1 MATMTALRADD
12 PRHLGPY
19 RLLHLLGEGG
29 QGTVYLGEDTGGGL
43 VAIKILH
50 ARLADDARARR
61 LFLREGSL
69 AREVEPYCTA
79 RVLHAGVE
87 DDRPYIVSEYIEG
100 ESLEDLVRRT
110 GPRDRGSVE
119 RLAIGTAA
127 ALNGIH
133 RAGIVHRDFK
143 PSNVLLAPDGPRV
156 IDFGIARAVASTTT
170 VTSGVLG
177 TPAYMSPEQVAG
189 DEVGPASDVFS
200 WAVTLTFAATGEP
213 AFGADGIPAVL
224 HRIINADPD
233 LSAFPEHRRELLA
246 ACLDK
251 EPVRRPTMAEVLTEL
266 HGGAP
271 APRPPAPAAVTVP
284 ETPLP
289 RTAARPGTAP
299 APPPSGSPP
308 GDPPPGSAPPSGPPP
323 GGVPPAGPP
332 PGSAPLAASPPPPAG
347 AAPGAG
353 STARPRPASTAP
365 MAPGRKAGGPPRAR
379 RDNAPEPMS
388 PGLLLTATVAQVA
401 VAVLTALAM
410 GLWLRDAP
418 ALQAVGEVLFLA
430 LGTTAAVLLH
440 RRNRRRRTGDGR

>member
-1 MATMTALRADD
+1 MTALRADD
-12 PRHLGPY
+12 PRELGPY

-29 QGTVYLGEDTGGGL
+29 QGAVYLGEDAGGGF
-43 VAIKILH
+43 VAIKVLH
-50 ARLADDARARR
+50 ARLTGDARARR

-79 RVLHAGVE
+79 RVLDAGVE
-87 DDRPYIVSEYIEG
+87 GDRPYIVSEYIEG
-100 ESLEDLVRRT
+100 ESLDDLVRRT
-110 GPRDRGSVE
+110 GPRDPGSLE

-143 PSNVLLAPDGPRV
+143 PTNVLLAPDGPRV

-170 VTSGVLG
+170 VTSGILG

-200 WAVTLTFAATGEP
+200 WTVTLTFAATGEP

-224 HRIINADPD
+224 NRILNADPD
-233 LSAFPEHRRELLA
+233 LTAFPAHRRELLA

-251 EPVRRPTMAEVLTEL
+251 KPARRPTMAEVLTEL
-266 HGGAP
+266 HGGAA

-289 RTAARPGTAP
+289 RITAP
-299 APPPSGSPP
+299 VPPPTGSPP
-308 GDPPPGSAPPSGPPP
+308 PR
-323 GGVPPAGPP
+323 
-332 PGSAPLAASPPPPAG
+332 APLAASPPGPA
-347 AAPGAG
+347 

-365 MAPGRKAGGPPRAR
+365 MAPGRKAGGPPQAR
-379 RDNAPEPMS
+379 RDHAPEPVS
-388 PGLLLTATVAQVA
+388 PGLFLTATVTQVVAA
-401 VAVLTALAM
+401 VATALAM
-410 GLWLRDAP
+410 GVWLRDAP
-418 ALQAVGEVLFLA
+418 ALQAVGEILFLA
-430 LGTTAAVLLH
+430 PAITAAVLLH
-440 RRNRRRRTGDGR
+440 RRNRRRRAGDGR